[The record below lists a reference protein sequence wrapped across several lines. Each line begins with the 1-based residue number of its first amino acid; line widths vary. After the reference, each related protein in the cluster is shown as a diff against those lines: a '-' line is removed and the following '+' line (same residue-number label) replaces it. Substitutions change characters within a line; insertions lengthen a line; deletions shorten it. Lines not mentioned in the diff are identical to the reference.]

1 MGGGSP
7 GDTALREV
15 GQETDKEGRRGE
27 QVCWTRQEEGASRR
41 MGTGP
46 PRLGYSGPEV
56 WTDLHIGRAE

>member
-7 GDTALREV
+7 GDTAVREV

-41 MGTGP
+41 MGTVLWKGP
-46 PRLGYSGPEV
+46 QYQSQV
-56 WTDLHIGRAE
+56 KV